1 MKKTLRI
8 SVLASVMM
16 LALTAVQA
24 QQVNTLYFL
33 DNAPVR
39 HYINPAFQP
48 ISKMYLSLPVLGYS
62 SFHFTNNSLTVSDLL
77 YKDPATGKTITPL
90 HPNGSKTNFLNTLR
104 STPFFTTDDQ
114 INLLSFGFRLKEE
127 GYFHF
132 TLNEKIEAGTALP
145 KDLFNFALL
154 GGMKDVN
161 AVNNI
166 NLSSLGFDAFAAME
180 VGFGVAWKLND
191 QWSIG
196 GKLKFLLGNSYLGMS
211 NNNLGLSLSKDEW
224 TLQGNGSTYE
234 AGMFHLPKSYTKEG
248 LQNYTPMENIFQGG
262 NIFEAI
268 GNGLLKI
275 ITPCGYGG
283 AIDLGITYK
292 PIKQLQ
298 ISAGVTDLGFIHWS
312 GGKRVNY
319 TANGRF
325 TGVGEFDYNKYVVDG
340 TFDADSLKN
349 DALRNMENVLTTAVN
364 VDTVLNGFTRRTTAR
379 LNVGIDAN
387 FWDNRVGVGIYSNT
401 RFFNSHI
408 YEEVTIGAAFRPVH
422 WFNLA
427 VSYSLIENGKYSDI
441 GVALGLVTYEG
452 IGLFV
457 AADYIPTTYAKYPVG
472 TKKDGSKIN
481 IPVPYK
487 TKGLNLAFGLNIVI
501 GHKGHSDKDKDGVYD
516 KFDLC
521 PETPKGV
528 VVDEVGC
535 PLDSDGDGVPD
546 YLDECPDTPASA
558 RGYIDEHGC
567 PLDTDGDGV
576 YDYEDICADT
586 PAEAGK
592 MVDDQGCPLD
602 TDGDGV
608 YDYKDECPDTPRQA
622 YGFVDEFGC
631 VLDTDGDGVPDY
643 LDECPDTPQGAAGM
657 VDNHGCPLDS
667 DGDGVPDF
675 QDECPDTPRQA
686 YGYVDEYGCLLDS
699 DKDGVPDYKDHCPDT
714 PEEERANVDEWGC
727 TNDSD
732 HDGVPDSADRCP
744 NTPQGVR
751 VDEFGCPVDTDGDG
765 IADYLDQC
773 PTIPGDK
780 ANNGCPTIKKE
791 IRNLLKKAMQGI
803 QFETGKAIIKP
814 TSRPI
819 LNQIATVFIDNPT
832 YKVEVQGHTDN
843 VGKADYN
850 QDLSERRAQAVRSY
864 LISAGVPES
873 QLVAHGYGLTMPIAD
888 NATAAGRAKN
898 RRVEFVISFEEVTY
912 EEIQTKS
919 DADAKANMPVTE
931 SNESNTPQTEV
942 NQTNENQP
950 E

>member
-8 SVLASVMM
+8 SVLTSVMM
-16 LALTAVQA
+16 LAVFAVEA

-48 ISKMYLSLPVLGYS
+48 ISKMYLSFPIIGYTS
-62 SFHFTNNSLTVSDLL
+62 LQFGNNSLTMSDLL
-77 YKDPATGKTITPL
+77 YKDPTTGKTITPL
-90 HPNGSKTNFLNTLR
+90 HPNGDRNKFLNTLR
-104 STPFFTTDDQ
+104 SVPSFTTDDQ
-114 INLLSFGFRLKEE
+114 FNLLSFGFRLKEN

-132 TLNEKIEAGTALP
+132 TINEKIESGLAYP
-145 KDLFNFALL
+145 KELFNFALL
-154 GGMKDVN
+154 GGMNDVTS
-161 AVNNI
+161 VNTF
-166 NLSSLGFDAFAAME
+166 NLSSLGFDAYATTE
-180 VGFGVAWKLND
+180 LGIGVAWKIND
-191 QWSIG
+191 HWSIG
-196 GKLKFLLGNSYLGMS
+196 GKLKFLLGNFYLGMS
-211 NNNLGLSLSKDEW
+211 NNDLKMSLSKDEW
-224 TLQGNGSTYE
+224 TLRGTGSTYE
-234 AGMFHLPKSYTKEG
+234 SGFLHLPSDYSSEG
-248 LQNYTPMENIFQGG
+248 LKNYSPFGDL
-262 NIFEAI
+262 FA
-268 GNGLLKI
+268 NGFNVQDLLKA
-275 ITPCGYGG
+275 ITPSGYGG
-283 AIDLGITYK
+283 AIDLGLTYK

-312 GGKRVNY
+312 GGKRVDY
-319 TANGRF
+319 TANGSF
-325 TGVGEFDYNKYVVDG
+325 TGVGEFDYNKYMVDG
-340 TFDADSLKN
+340 TFDADSLEH
-349 DALRNMENVLTTAVN
+349 DAIRNLENVLSEAITIDTTK
-364 VDTVLNGFTRRTTAR
+364 TGFTRRTTAR

-387 FWDNRVGVGIYSNT
+387 FWDNRVGIGIYSNT

-422 WFNLA
+422 WFNIA

-441 GVALGLVTYEG
+441 GAALGLVTYEG

-457 AADYIPTTYAKYPVG
+457 AADYIPTTYAK
-472 TKKDGSKIN
+472 
-481 IPVPYK
+481 IPTGNTNSQGNPTYIPMPYK

-501 GHKGHSDKDKDGVYD
+501 GHRSQKDQDKDGVFD

-535 PLDSDGDGVPD
+535 PIDSDGDGVPD
-546 YLDECPDTPASA
+546 YLDECPDTPSAA
-558 RGYIDEHGC
+558 RGMVDEHGC

-576 YDYEDICADT
+576 YDYEDMCNDT
-586 PAEAGK
+586 PAEAGN

-608 YDYKDECPDTPRQA
+608 YDYKDECPDTPSQA

-667 DGDGVPDF
+667 DGDGVYDYM
-675 QDECPDTPRQA
+675 DECPDTPRQA
-686 YGYVDEYGCLLDS
+686 FGFVDEYGCLLDG

-714 PEEERANVDEWGC
+714 PEEERANVNEWGC
-727 TNDSD
+727 TNDTD
-732 HDGVPDSADRCP
+732 RDGVPDNIDRCP

-751 VDEFGCPVDTDGDG
+751 VDEWGCPVDTDGDG

-791 IRNLLKKAMQGI
+791 VRNLLKKAMQGI

-819 LNQIATVFIDNPT
+819 LNQIADVFIDNPT
-832 YKVEVQGHTDN
+832 YRVEVQGHTDN
-843 VGKADYN
+843 VGKAEYN

-873 QLVAHGYGLTMPIAD
+873 QLTARGYGLTMPIAD
-888 NATAAGRAKN
+888 NATAAGRAQN

-919 DADAKANMPVTE
+919 DDEAKANMPVTE
-931 SNESNTPQTEV
+931 DNRSNTPQVEE
-942 NQTNENQP
+942 NQTNETP
-950 E
+950 IE